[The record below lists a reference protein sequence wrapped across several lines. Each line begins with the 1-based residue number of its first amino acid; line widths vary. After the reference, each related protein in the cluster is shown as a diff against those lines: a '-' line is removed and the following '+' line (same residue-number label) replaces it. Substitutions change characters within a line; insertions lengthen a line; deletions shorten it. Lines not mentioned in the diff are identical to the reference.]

1 MIREETTRNF
11 RWRGHAS
18 SEGGPLLVADLD
30 AYLAWRGGDEV
41 WDDSATFRVHYYGPL
56 VAKLPPL
63 FQPRGADQWH
73 QYQCVTGIDA
83 ARTLVRD
90 LRAAAGRLEPDL
102 VMREQKAMTPA
113 QLRTMA
119 AGEVEEWLVAWRD
132 HMEQGADFYVG
143 NERVLHVDAKPDTDY
158 ARACEA
164 LEGDAAMVT
173 FGPGGSS
180 QGLVWEIE
188 GAGTADIAQ
197 GRDSFL
203 LMRSWVDSE
212 GKFQGAARDCALR
225 STADEQEVATVTF
238 PSGRVAVVW
247 APVSSSDVTA
257 SRSGPIAVPLREAP
271 DTVEPV
277 QLDQPGIV
285 GVGLLLHVTPGTY
298 RVMCGTHEDEEWDCR
313 WARFIG
319 AL

>member
-1 MIREETTRNF
+1 MTREETTRDYG
-11 RWRGHAS
+11 WCGHAS

-30 AYLAWRGGDEV
+30 AYVAWRGSDEL

-73 QYQCVTGIDA
+73 QYQCVAGIDA
-83 ARTLVRD
+83 ARTYVRD
-90 LRAAAGRLEPDL
+90 LRAAAEQLEPEL
-102 VMREQKAMTPA
+102 AMREQKTMTPA

-119 AGEVEEWLVAWRD
+119 AGKLDDWLVAWRD
-132 HMEQGADFYVG
+132 HMEQGADFYAG

-164 LEGDAAMVT
+164 LKGDAAVVT
-173 FGPGGSS
+173 FEPGGSS
-180 QGLVWEIE
+180 RGLVWELE

-197 GRDSFL
+197 GRASFL
-203 LMRSWVDSE
+203 VMRSWLDSE
-212 GKFQGAARDCALR
+212 GKFEDAARDCALR
-225 STADEQEVATVTF
+225 STDEEQEIAAVTF
-238 PSGRVAVVW
+238 PSGRVAIVW

-257 SRSGPIAVPLREAP
+257 TTSTSVAVPLREVAN
-271 DTVEPV
+271 TSEAV
-277 QLDQPGIV
+277 QLNQPGIV

-298 RVMCGTHEDEEWDCR
+298 RVTCGTHEDDEWSCR
-313 WARFIG
+313 WARFV
-319 AL
+319 AAH